1 MNRIY
6 LKILKDV
13 VNSDK
18 KSRYFLSYLQIRAAS
33 RNRCGGFN
41 LEQLAQTI
49 NTSERT
55 ARKHISAMIE
65 LGYIVK
71 QKSNHYRVVRQKS
84 LFNESRKNSC
94 AIILDCELLS
104 FSWRNMAQFRAY
116 IVELL
121 IQQNRNT
128 RIALRKGIKIIN
140 SRGVKEK
147 IKNRT
152 EVKHDNLM
160 ASTYAA
166 KLTGKH
172 FTTILKYRKKQNLS
186 EYSPLRIINQ
196 SSKEYKFNVEIVKT
210 KEKVISGKEF
220 IFKNH
225 LIFIPI
231 STRICNKIF
240 FKRC

>member
-1 MNRIY
+1 M
-6 LKILKDV
+6 
-13 VNSDK
+13 
-18 KSRYFLSYLQIRAAS
+18 
-33 RNRCGGFN
+33 
-41 LEQLAQTI
+41 EQL
-49 NTSERT
+49 SEATQLSPRT
-55 ARKHISAMIE
+55 ARKHIKQMLS
-65 LGYIVK
+65 LGYIIK

-84 LFNESRKNSC
+84 LFNESRKNQC
-94 AIILDCELLS
+94 ATIPDCELLS
-104 FSWRNMAQFRAY
+104 FSWRNMAEFRAY

-140 SRGVKEK
+140 SRGIKEK

-186 EYSPLRIINQ
+186 EYSPMRIINQ
-196 SSKEYKFNVEIVKT
+196 SSKEYKFNVEKAEPE
-210 KEKVISGKEF
+210 EKVISGKEF
-220 IFKNH
+220 VFKNH

-231 STRICNKIF
+231 SIRTCNKIF